1 MSEQIGAV
9 LIFAGLLA
17 ATVGFVWLV
26 GRGLVVLVGRREARA
41 LLMPLALL
49 GGGLVLGATP
59 FVYQRAYQAIVGFG
73 ERERVIDGERAI
85 TLTDWDRDDYS
96 LLAERPDTVI
106 LEMGNPDVSD
116 ETLELL
122 LEMPRLR
129 ELTLN
134 DSQVGDAGL
143 ATLARLPA
151 LEALRLART
160 KVTPEGLKRFLE
172 TPPANLRLID
182 VSGNG
187 IPTRILRAWKNAAPD
202 GEERRY
208 VN

>member
-17 ATVGFVWLV
+17 ATVGFCWLL
-26 GRGLVVLVGRREARA
+26 GRGLVVLFGRREARA
-41 LLMPLALL
+41 LLVPLAVL

-59 FVYQRAYQAIVGFG
+59 FAYQRLHRAIVGFG

-85 TLTDWDRDDYS
+85 VLTDWDRNDYS

-106 LEMGNPDVSD
+106 LEMGNPDVTD

-122 LEMPRLR
+122 LTMSDLR

-134 DSQVGDAGL
+134 DSAITDAGL
-143 ATLARLPA
+143 ATLARLPTI
-151 LEALRLART
+151 EALRLART
-160 KVTPEGLKRFLE
+160 KITPEGLERFLE
-172 TPPANLRLID
+172 TPPVNLRMID

-187 IPTRILRAWKNAAPD
+187 IPARILRAWKNAAPD

-208 VN
+208 VD

>member
-1 MSEQIGAV
+1 MSEQIGVV

-26 GRGLVVLVGRREARA
+26 GRGLVVLLGRREARA
-41 LLMPLALL
+41 LLVPLALF

-73 ERERVIDGERAI
+73 ERERVIEGERAI
-85 TLTDWDRDDYS
+85 VLTDWDRDDYG

-106 LEMGNPDVSD
+106 LEMGNPDVTD
-116 ETLELL
+116 ETLERL

-134 DSQVGDAGL
+134 DSQVSDAGL
-143 ATLARLPA
+143 AILARLPA

-160 KVTPEGLKRFLE
+160 KVTPEGLERFLE
-172 TPPANLRLID
+172 SPPENLRMID

>member
-17 ATVGFVWLV
+17 ATVGFFWLV
-26 GRGLVVLVGRREARA
+26 GRGLATLFGRREARA
-41 LLMPLALL
+41 LLVPLALL

-59 FVYQRAYQAIVGFG
+59 FAYQRVYRAIVGFG

-85 TLTDWDRDDYS
+85 TMTDWDRDDYS
-96 LLAERPDTVI
+96 LLAERPDTVV
-106 LEMGNPDVSD
+106 LELGNADVTD
-116 ETLELL
+116 ETLKLL
-122 LEMPRLR
+122 LGMPRLR

-134 DSQVGDAGL
+134 DSQVSDAGL

-160 KVTPEGLKRFLE
+160 QITPEGLERFLE
-172 TPPANLRLID
+172 TPPANLRMID
-182 VSGNG
+182 VSGTG